1 MMYLQV
7 ALGLVLLYV
16 GGEMLVR
23 GAVTLARRM
32 RVSPLVI
39 GLTIV
44 AFGTSAPELVVSVGA
59 AVKGFPA
66 IAVGNVIGSNICN
79 ILLVLGLAALLRPIT
94 VPPHSLYRDGS
105 ILLGAT
111 LLVLVMLGFGSV
123 QRWEGAI
130 LLLLLIGLTAF
141 AYAVERGA
149 AATDPQRRMHVR
161 EGLEVAPLPLK
172 PWVTLLLLAFGIVIL
187 AVGSNQLING
197 AAALARAA
205 GISEPVI
212 GLTLVALGT
221 SLPEVS
227 ASVVAAMRR
236 HTDVAL
242 GNVIGSNVFNLLG
255 IVGAAALAHPLII
268 ADKFLRSDVWVMLG
282 ATALL
287 LPLVM
292 RDLRLPRWTGALLIT
307 AYVLYVAS
315 QFADLMAPPPWAG

>member
-7 ALGLVLLYV
+7 AVGLSLLYL

-32 RVSPLVI
+32 RVSPLLI

-44 AFGTSAPELVVSVGA
+44 AFGTSAPELVVSVDA
-59 AVKGFPA
+59 AVKGLSGIA
-66 IAVGNVIGSNICN
+66 IGNVIGSNICN
-79 ILLVLGLAALLRPIT
+79 ILLVLGLAAVVRPVR

-111 LLVLVMLGFGSV
+111 LLALVMLGFGSIE
-123 QRWEGAI
+123 RWEGAV
-130 LLLLLIGLTAF
+130 LLALLVGFSAF
-141 AYAVERGA
+141 TYAVERGA
-149 AATDPQRRMHVR
+149 AASDPQRRMHVR

-172 PWVTLLLLAFGIVIL
+172 PWVTLLLLVCGIVIL
-187 AVGSNQLING
+187 AVGSNQLVTG

-205 GISEPVI
+205 GISEPAI

-227 ASVVAAMRR
+227 ASIVAAIRR
-236 HTDVAL
+236 HSDVAL
-242 GNVIGSNVFNLLG
+242 GAVVGSNVFNLLG
-255 IVGAAALAHPLII
+255 IFGAAALAQPLVV
-268 ADKFLRSDVWVMLG
+268 ADKFLRSDIWVMLG

-292 RDLRLPRWTGALLIT
+292 RDLRLPRWTGALLVL
-307 AYVLYVAS
+307 AYVVYIGA
-315 QFADLMAPPPWAG
+315 QFADLGRPPPWAG

>member
-7 ALGLVLLYV
+7 AVGLSLLYL

-32 RVSPLVI
+32 RVSPLLI

-44 AFGTSAPELVVSVGA
+44 AFGTSAPELVVSVDA
-59 AVKGFPA
+59 AVKGLSGIA
-66 IAVGNVIGSNICN
+66 IGNVIGSNICN
-79 ILLVLGLAALLRPIT
+79 ILLVLGLAAVVRPVK

-111 LLVLVMLGFGSV
+111 LLALVMLGFGSIE
-123 QRWEGAI
+123 RWEGAV
-130 LLLLLIGLTAF
+130 LLALLVGFSAF
-141 AYAVERGA
+141 TYAVERGA
-149 AATDPQRRMHVR
+149 AASDPQRRMHVR

-172 PWVTLLLLAFGIVIL
+172 PWVTLLLLVCGIVIL
-187 AVGSNQLING
+187 AVGSNQLVTG

-205 GISEPVI
+205 GISEPAI

-227 ASVVAAMRR
+227 ASIVAAIRR
-236 HTDVAL
+236 HSDVAL
-242 GNVIGSNVFNLLG
+242 GAVVGSNVFNLLG
-255 IVGAAALAHPLII
+255 IFGAAALAQPLVV
-268 ADKFLRSDVWVMLG
+268 ADKFLRSDIWVMLG

-292 RDLRLPRWTGALLIT
+292 RDLRLPRWTGALLVL
-307 AYVLYVAS
+307 AYVVYIGA
-315 QFADLMAPPPWAG
+315 QFADLGRPPPWAG